1 MVANTQ
7 VPETRRVVCTHC
19 DRPIEIPASAMSVSC
34 RFCHRRVIIEDI
46 VIKAYHAVVRLATAG
61 RVEIAGKAHV
71 IAEIRVNELVVEG
84 AVKGNITAL
93 DRVLIGKKGSVLGN
107 LCSRSLEV
115 EPGATLVGRVQVS
128 PEFALEPKGDP
139 EESEVADL

>member
-1 MVANTQ
+1 MVANAQ
-7 VPETRRVVCTHC
+7 VPETRQVVCTHC

-34 RFCHRRVIIEDI
+34 RHCHRRIIIEDI

-61 RVEIAGKAHV
+61 RVEVASKAHV

-84 AVKGNITAL
+84 AVKGNVVAL
-93 DRVLIGKKGSVLGN
+93 DRVAIGRKGALIGNVS
-107 LCSRSLEV
+107 SRSLEV
-115 EPGATLVGRVQVS
+115 EPGATLVGRIRVC
-128 PEFALEPKGDP
+128 PEFELEPKSDP

>member
-1 MVANTQ
+1 MVANAQ
-7 VPETRRVVCTHC
+7 VPETRQVVCTHC

-34 RFCHRRVIIEDI
+34 RHCHRRVIIEDI

-61 RVEIAGKAHV
+61 RVEVAGRAHL

-84 AVKGNITAL
+84 AVKGNVVAL
-93 DRVLIGKKGSVLGN
+93 DRVAIGRKGTLLGN
-107 LCSRSLEV
+107 VSSKSLAV
-115 EPGATLVGRVQVS
+115 EPGATLVGRVRVS
-128 PEFALEPKGDP
+128 PEFELEPRIAP